1 MSQADKY
8 LMMVIWG
15 DFALESRFETQP
27 YSLFKHEL
35 KMLAAHQRFIQS
47 L

>member
-1 MSQADKY
+1 MSQADQY

-15 DFALESRFETQP
+15 DSALEKLFETCP

-35 KMLAAHQRFIQS
+35 TMLAAHQRFIQS

>member
-1 MSQADKY
+1 MSQADQY

-15 DFALESRFETQP
+15 DSALENRFETYP

-35 KMLAAHQRFIQS
+35 TMLATHQRFIQS

>member
-1 MSQADKY
+1 MSQADEY
-8 LMMVIWG
+8 LIMVIWG
-15 DFALESRFETQP
+15 DFELENHFETYP
-27 YSLFKHEL
+27 YSLLKHEI